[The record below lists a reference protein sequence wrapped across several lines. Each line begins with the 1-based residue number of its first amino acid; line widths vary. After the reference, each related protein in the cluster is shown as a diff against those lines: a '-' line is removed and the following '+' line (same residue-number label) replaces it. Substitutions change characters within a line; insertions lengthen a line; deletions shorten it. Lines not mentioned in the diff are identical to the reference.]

1 MSNIKPIKIIIEW
14 IGPEDFYFKCDYADA
29 EREIVENNSLV
40 GVKRNFP
47 FMTQAMGNVLRKLR
61 KEHISFPFFLVA
73 LAVNHR
79 NLLHEIDQL
88 LHLLH
93 LHLEKEQVPGTFSC
107 YISSNKTESSSTP
120 G

>member
-1 MSNIKPIKIIIEW
+1 MSNIKPVKIIIEW
-14 IGPEDFYFKCDYADA
+14 IGPEDFCFKCDYADA
-29 EREIVENNSLV
+29 EGEIVVKNSIV
-40 GVKRNFP
+40 GVRRNFP
-47 FMTQAMGNVLRKLR
+47 FMTQAMSNVLKKLR
-61 KEHISFPFFLVA
+61 KEHISFPLFLVA

-93 LHLEKEQVPGTFSC
+93 LHLEKEKAPGTFSC
-107 YISSNKTESSSTP
+107 YISSTKTESSSTP